1 MIEGR
6 FRQYT
11 SFLSQTPWNLV
22 SLLEYLLPCKN
33 ELGAVSR
40 SRARAVKILEDF
52 DAGRL
57 GNVGDVGKSFL
68 GFRSKHRTSLERWGR
83 GMDLY
88 MNQQLFRELVGYATS
103 LLVMQR
109 LEAKHHLIHV
119 ACLVLGFFS
128 LTCFHVFNVWV
139 PIFNMIHSAFIVGS
153 MLEVDRWK
161 ALACCLP
168 GSACFFT
175 QTVWLLNMGVGGG
188 GLTVF
193 GMKVLVL
200 VLARFALLPQ
210 DPWAWLTCLPTSD
223 VHYTMT

>member
-1 MIEGR
+1 MKKDKGCYQCKWSGRRLIEFSISGPEPFVRELQSVSIEGDAAALSALRLLRACGGNAESVIEGFNTAKRMIEGR

-119 ACLVLGFFS
+119 ACLVLAFFS
-128 LTCFHVFNVWV
+128 LTCFHVFNV
-139 PIFNMIHSAFIVGS
+139 
-153 MLEVDRWK
+153 
-161 ALACCLP
+161 
-168 GSACFFT
+168 
-175 QTVWLLNMGVGGG
+175 
-188 GLTVF
+188 
-193 GMKVLVL
+193 
-200 VLARFALLPQ
+200 
-210 DPWAWLTCLPTSD
+210 
-223 VHYTMT
+223 